1 MKTTIEKI
9 NELNEKVNIALT
21 ATVEGRQ
28 LVANSCKELY
38 NLIEEDV
45 YNAGSEWMLKGM
57 YNDLC
62 NGNFAEPF
70 MCEKKKETFATVAEI
85 YNTRI
90 LPRIMKIADIATI
103 AMETSSKLT
112 AN

>member
-1 MKTTIEKI
+1 MTTIEKI
-9 NELNEKVNIALT
+9 NELTVRVNSALT
-21 ATVEGRQ
+21 STVEGRQ
-28 LVANSCKELY
+28 VVSDSCEELY

-45 YNAGSEWMLKGM
+45 YNVGCEWMLKGM

-70 MCEKKKETFATVAEI
+70 MCEKKKETFATVVGV

-90 LPRIMKIADIATI
+90 LPR
-103 AMETSSKLT
+103 L
-112 AN
+112 